1 MTSSIIVYS
10 ACHVFMYMYY
20 IQCTCA
26 GALLGFTN
34 LGEVDTHLTRFEQS
48 LKGDKAEGPHLAKTM
63 LVLMVRGLFSSLQF
77 PYAQFPCATL
87 RGDQLFPLFWESVAR
102 LERYGVKVLGL
113 TCDGLSANRR
123 FFQLHNGDHKLAYK
137 VHNPYTSEPRMIYF
151 LSDPPHLL
159 KTVRNCWASKNRELW
174 VSV

>member
-1 MTSSIIVYS
+1 MTNFLIVYS

-34 LGEVDTHLTRFEQS
+34 LGEIDTHLTHFEQS
-48 LKGDKAEGPHLAKTM
+48 LEGDKAEGPQLAKTI

-87 RGDQLFPLFWESVAR
+87 KDDQLFPLFWESVAR
-102 LERYGVKVLGL
+102 LERYRKGG
-113 TCDGLSANRR
+113 N
-123 FFQLHNGDHKLAYK
+123 
-137 VHNPYTSEPRMIYF
+137 
-151 LSDPPHLL
+151 
-159 KTVRNCWASKNRELW
+159 NCEG
-174 VSV
+174 